1 MRLSIYVTDDLGN
14 KIVQDAQTKKRKV
27 SQLIT
32 EMIQDYYNDYNDHT
46 KDQGGTYKETTA
58 TTLELE
64 VKLEAKEQE
73 LKTTANELGVLK
85 DKLEETEKELGS
97 TSTKLEVL
105 TVELESRE
113 RELVTLKG
121 EHQKL
126 WDVHA
131 LFLNRTLPVV
141 SEVSEYEAVVDT
153 PTPTPTSTP
162 TPTNQEKLRFWSRIW
177 QRTKRK

>member
-1 MRLSIYVTDDLGN
+1 MRLSIYVSDDLGN
-14 KIVQDAQTKKRKV
+14 KIIKDAQTKKRKV

-46 KDQGGTYKETTA
+46 KDQGETYEETTA
-58 TTLELE
+58 TTLELKA
-64 VKLEAKEQE
+64 KLEAKEQE
-73 LKTTANELGVLK
+73 LKTTSNELGVLK

-131 LFLNRTLPVV
+131 LFLNRTLPVA
-141 SEVSEYEAVVDT
+141 SEVSEYETVVDT
-153 PTPTPTSTP
+153 PTPTPT
-162 TPTNQEKLRFWSRIW
+162 PTNQEKLGFWSRIW
-177 QRTKRK
+177 QRGKRK